1 MVKDK
6 NIGDEMDKNR
16 KEGFFKGITL
26 NVFLLGFV
34 SLFTDMSSQMVF
46 PLLPLFLTTSLGAS
60 ATIVGLVEGAA
71 ESTASLLKVF
81 SGYWSDRI
89 QRRKPFIL
97 GGYSLSA
104 IIKPIFALAP
114 GWGAVVALRVTE
126 RIGKGLRNAPRD
138 AIVAESCDE
147 CSRGKAYG
155 VQRSMDGL
163 GSVIGALM
171 AFMLFPIFGFRNVF
185 MIAGIPAFIAIV
197 FILFVREKRT
207 NIEPPVEKGIKGFQV
222 SFSRLPGNLKFFIII
237 ATVFT
242 LGNVGYAFLLL
253 RAIDL
258 GLEQGMAIMLYAF
271 FYVIYTILVIPSG
284 VISDRIGRRPVLVM
298 GYTLFGLLCIG
309 LMMASTLFQI
319 AFLFAIYGVF
329 YALTD
334 GVQKAFIV
342 DLAPSELKA
351 TSLGAFH
358 TAVGIAALPAGLIAG
373 GLWDI
378 VSPQATFLF
387 GSVMSFIAVA
397 LFIFL
402 KDGKS

>member
-1 MVKDK
+1 VVKDK